1 MIAKH
6 SRLPA
11 MPGSGLMA
19 FITAMICAVIVS
31 MPVMAQ
37 SVFIVSGIP
46 VDERADT
53 TTAAQHAAFR
63 SGQLAAAKVLLE
75 RMTLPEDRINA
86 GLVSIPSE
94 VAQELVVGLQV
105 ADERRSAN
113 RYIATMTVE
122 FDPRGVRSFLNSQGV
137 AFTDAQAAP
146 ILVIPVTQRSDG
158 AGLWGGAWY
167 EAWRGAQYNHALTP
181 FIGLG
186 SRTEGEGYDERPLGR
201 AVISASAALAG
212 DEMALREIARLYGV
226 RQVAVISARES
237 EGTVRAS
244 GQVYDL
250 SGEEIVSEPVEAMT
264 GLGGY
269 SELAR
274 RIVQTRQE
282 DWKRQVIVRGGEAG
296 ELAVTVLY
304 NSIGQ
309 WRALQR
315 AITGAS
321 LVSNA
326 RLDAVSTTG
335 AVMTL
340 TYRGEREQLVRELAQ
355 RGARLEEERGL
366 GWVARPRS

>member
-1 MIAKH
+1 MSSSTQRH
-6 SRLPA
+6 SGFSRF
-11 MPGSGLMA
+11 GLMA
-19 FITAMICAVIVS
+19 FITALICVVIYTVPAV
-31 MPVMAQ
+31 AQ
-37 SVFIVSGIP
+37 SVFVVSGIA

-53 TTAAQHAAFR
+53 TTAAQQAAFR
-63 SGQLAAAKVLLE
+63 SGQLAAAQVLLE
-75 RMTLPEDRINA
+75 RLTLPEDRINA

-94 VAQELVVGLQV
+94 IAQELVVGLQV

-146 ILVIPVTQRSDG
+146 VLVIPVIQRSEDV
-158 AGLWGGAWY
+158 GLWGGSWY
-167 EAWRGAQYNHALTP
+167 EAWRGTRHNNALTP

-186 SRTEGEGYDERPLGR
+186 SRTEGEGDDERPLGR
-201 AVISASAALAG
+201 SVISASAALAG
-212 DEMALREIARLYGV
+212 DEGALRDIARLYGV
-226 RQVAVISARES
+226 GQVAVITAREAD
-237 EGTVRAS
+237 GTVRAS
-244 GQVYDL
+244 GQIYDL
-250 SGEEIVSEPVEAMT
+250 TGEDMISEPVETVA
-264 GLGGY
+264 GQGGM
-269 SELAR
+269 EEAAR

-282 DWKRQVIVRGGEAG
+282 NWKRQVIVRGGAASEIM
-296 ELAVTVLY
+296 VTVLY
-304 NSIGQ
+304 DSIGQ

-321 LVSNA
+321 LISDA

-340 TYRGEREQLVRELAQ
+340 THRGERDQLVRELSQ
-355 RGARLEEERGL
+355 RGARLQEEQGL

>member
-1 MIAKH
+1 MSSSTQRNSVF
-6 SRLPA
+6 SRF
-11 MPGSGLMA
+11 GLMA
-19 FITAMICAVIVS
+19 FITALICVVIYTMPAV
-31 MPVMAQ
+31 AQ
-37 SVFIVSGIP
+37 SVFVVSGVA

-53 TTAAQHAAFR
+53 TTAAQQAAFR
-63 SGQLAAAKVLLE
+63 SGQLAAAQVLLE
-75 RMTLPEDRINA
+75 RLTLPEDRINA
-86 GLVSIPSE
+86 GLVSIPSD
-94 VAQELVVGLQV
+94 VAQELVVGMQV

-146 ILVIPVTQRSDG
+146 VLVIPVIQRGED

-167 EAWRGAQYNHALTP
+167 EAWRGTRHNHALTP

-186 SRTEGEGYDERPLGR
+186 SRSEGTGDSERPLGR
-201 AVISASAALAG
+201 NTISASAALAG
-212 DEMALREIARLYGV
+212 DEGALRDIARLYGV
-226 RQVAVISARES
+226 GQVAVIVARDS
-237 EGTVRAS
+237 DGTVRAS
-244 GQVYDL
+244 GQIYDL
-250 SGEEIVSEPVEAMT
+250 TGEDMTSEPVETVA
-264 GLGGY
+264 GQGGM
-269 SELAR
+269 EEAAR

-282 DWKRQVIVRGGEAG
+282 NWKRQVIVRGGAAG
-296 ELAVTVLY
+296 EIVVTVLY
-304 NSIGQ
+304 DSIGQ

-321 LVSNA
+321 LISDA

-340 TYRGEREQLVRELAQ
+340 THRGERDQLVRELSQ
-355 RGARLEEERGL
+355 RGTRLQEEQGL